1 MKNASTPRRAP
12 AWHRTTRP
20 ATVALVIVA
29 IAGCS
34 STPTHPDDHFE
45 MAAHE
50 WAAGTQWES
59 DIEAIFAN
67 PSSRSSAIEYAK
79 TLCEVAR
86 EHEWNTTQAADLAP
100 PEQIDFMVLVGLA
113 KAAETAYCPDTSTA
127 DDSK

>member
-12 AWHRTTRP
+12 AWQLVAAP
-20 ATVALVIVA
+20 AVAALVMAA

-34 STPTHPDDHFE
+34 PTPAHPDDHFE

-79 TLCEVAR
+79 TLCDVAR
-86 EHEWNTTQAADLAP
+86 EHDWNTTQAADLAP
-100 PEQIDFMVLVGLA
+100 PEEIDFMVLVGLA
-113 KAAETAYCPDTSTA
+113 KAAETAYCPETSSARDTQ
-127 DDSK
+127 